1 MTGMDGA
8 IRFSLSFPAGEDAD
22 AALSESL
29 GEFEVSWVEGPSGIR
44 LWCGRDAE
52 PGVRGALESAR
63 IAVLERFEEPG
74 RDWVA
79 ESAALRTPVA
89 VGCYLLDPHDGA
101 MAASPGSRTRIHL
114 PAARAF
120 GTGSH
125 ESTRIA
131 IRLLRQEM
139 VPGTA
144 VLDVGCGAGTLAFVA
159 SREGASRVV
168 AFDIDP
174 DAALA
179 TREHARTN
187 GIGGVAAFVG
197 PSSALRAEGR
207 FGLAVANM
215 LQEELSPL
223 LGEIRELLAAGGTL
237 LTSGQLR
244 SREDEWLAALSAAGF
259 GDFRLAAENEW
270 LGVAATR
277 A

>member
-1 MTGMDGA
+1 VSGA
-8 IRFSLSFPAGEDAD
+8 IRLSLSFPREAVIDEL
-22 AALSESL
+22 LSEAI
-29 GEFEVSWVEGPSGIR
+29 GEFEVSWVEGTSGVR
-44 LWCGRDAE
+44 LWCGRDVEKAVRAE
-52 PGVRGALESAR
+52 LEAAGVVVE
-63 IAVLERFEEPG
+63 ERAEEPD

-89 VGCYLLDPHDGA
+89 VGPYLLDPHDGA
-101 MAASPGSRTRIHL
+101 MAARSGNRTRIHL

-131 IRLLRQEM
+131 VRLILQEL
-139 VPGTA
+139 VPGTD

-159 SREGASRVV
+159 AMAGASRVV

-179 TREHARTN
+179 TREHARAN
-187 GIGGVAAFVG
+187 GVAGIAAFAG
-197 PSSALRAEGR
+197 PTSALRAAGR
-207 FGLAVANM
+207 FGLVVANM
-215 LQEELSPL
+215 LQEELAPL
-223 LGEIRELLAAGGTL
+223 LGEVRELLAEGGTL

-244 SREDEWLAALSAAGF
+244 TREEEWLAVLSDAGF

-270 LGVAATR
+270 LGVAATKS
-277 A
+277 

>member
-1 MTGMDGA
+1 MGGA
-8 IRFSLSFPAGEDAD
+8 IRWVLSFPVGTSVDDLLTES
-22 AALSESL
+22 LSE
-29 GEFEVSWVEGPSGIR
+29 FQVSWVEDPSGVR
-44 LWCGRDAE
+44 LWSGRDEETA
-52 PGVRGALESAR
+52 VSAALESAG
-63 IAVLERFEEPG
+63 IEVLGREEEAE

-79 ESAALRTPVA
+79 ESAALRSA
-89 VGCYLLDPHDGA
+89 VTVGRYLLDPHDGVRA
-101 MAASPGSRTRIHL
+101 TPPGGRLRIHL

-131 IRLLRQEM
+131 VRLLQQEM
-139 VPGTA
+139 VPKTV

-159 SREGASRVV
+159 ALEGAARVV
-168 AFDIDP
+168 AFDLDL

-187 GIGGVAAFVG
+187 STRGVSAFAG
-197 PSSALRAEGR
+197 PSEALRPGGR
-207 FGLAVANM
+207 FGLVVANM

-223 LGEIRELLAAGGTL
+223 LGQIRELLVEGGTL

-244 SREDEWLAALSAAGF
+244 AREEEWLGVLSSEGF
-259 GDFRLAAENEW
+259 GSFRLAAENEW

>member
-1 MTGMDGA
+1 VTPVGGA
-8 IRFSLSFPAGEDAD
+8 IRWALSFPGGTSVDDLLTE
-22 AALSESL
+22 ALSE
-29 GEFEVSWVEGPSGIR
+29 FQVSWVDGPSGVR
-44 LWCGRDAE
+44 LWSGCDEESA
-52 PGVRGALESAR
+52 VTAALESAG
-63 IAVLERFEEPG
+63 IEVLERAEEAE

-79 ESAALRTPVA
+79 ESAALRSPVT
-89 VGCYLLDPHDGA
+89 VGRYLLDPHDGNRA
-101 MAASPGSRTRIHL
+101 TPPGCWSRIHL

-131 IRLLRQEM
+131 VRLLRQEM
-139 VPGTA
+139 VPGTV

-159 SREGASRVV
+159 SLEGAARVV
-168 AFDIDP
+168 AFDLDL
-174 DAALA
+174 DATLA

-187 GIGGVAAFVG
+187 RVLGVSAFAG
-197 PSSALRAEGR
+197 PSSALRPGGR
-207 FGLAVANM
+207 FGLVVANM

-223 LGEIRELLAAGGTL
+223 LGQIRELLADGGTL

-244 SREDEWLAALSAAGF
+244 AREEEWLGVLSSEGF
-259 GDFRLAAENEW
+259 GCFRLAVENEW

>member
-1 MTGMDGA
+1 MGGA
-8 IRFSLSFPAGEDAD
+8 IRWILSFPEGTSIDDLLTES
-22 AALSESL
+22 LSEL
-29 GEFEVSWVEGPSGIR
+29 QVSWVEDP
-44 LWCGRDAE
+44 
-52 PGVRGALESAR
+52 PGVRLWSGSEEGTAVSAALESAG
-63 IAVLERFEEPG
+63 IEVLGREGEAE

-79 ESAALRTPVA
+79 ESAALRSPVT
-89 VGCYLLDPHDGA
+89 VGRYLLDPHDGA
-101 MAASPGSRTRIHL
+101 RATPHGGRSRIHL

-131 IRLLRQEM
+131 VRLLQQEM
-139 VPGTA
+139 VPKTV

-159 SREGASRVV
+159 ALEGAAQVV
-168 AFDIDP
+168 AFDLDL

-187 GIGGVAAFVG
+187 RMRGVSAFAG
-197 PSSALRAEGR
+197 PSEALRPGGR
-207 FGLAVANM
+207 FGLVVANM

-223 LGEIRELLAAGGTL
+223 LGQIRELLVEGGTL

-244 SREDEWLAALSAAGF
+244 AREEEWLGVLSSEGF
-259 GDFRLAAENEW
+259 GGFRLAVENEW